1 MRSALGAMSLVIL
14 CTACVSTNAAVLNP
28 SVSYQKICPDG
39 VEMFTSAERVPGP
52 YQEVALLNSKGESG
66 WTDENQMMRSQQ
78 KKAASLGANG
88 IILGDTKEP
97 NAGTK
102 IIGSLLGTGAERKG
116 KAVAIFIPSDTLRV
130 QRMCKT
136 TPQALDRAFQ
146 PEEESAAPTTAPF
159 GLAPAPTRTAA
170 EHPAAQL
177 APAPVRLVVPTAAP
191 AASGAPVD
199 TATIGQSSVGPV
211 AGFTKLPVGTNYVG
225 DTRIRV
231 YYPIGCAAQHAIP
244 AESQVFFRTA
254 GGAEGDGFK
263 LSGDC

>member
-136 TPQALDRAFQ
+136 TPQALERPYQ
-146 PEEESAAPTTAPF
+146 PEEESAPPTPF
-159 GLAPAPTRTAA
+159 GSAPAPARTDA
-170 EHPAAQL
+170 EHPAPEL
-177 APAPVRLVVPTAAP
+177 APEPVRLVAQPAAP
-191 AASGAPVD
+191 AATPAPVD
-199 TATIGQSSVGPV
+199 TATMGQSSVGPV
-211 AGFTKLPVGTNYVG
+211 AGFTKLPAGTNYVG
-225 DTRIRV
+225 DARIMV

-244 AESQVFFRTA
+244 AESEVFFRTA

>member
-1 MRSALGAMSLVIL
+1 MRSALGAISLVIL

-28 SVSYQKICPDG
+28 SVRYQKICPDG
-39 VEMFTSAERVPGP
+39 VQMFTSADRVPGP

-136 TPQALDRAFQ
+136 TPQALDRPYQ
-146 PEEESAAPTTAPF
+146 PEESASPMTAPF
-159 GLAPAPTRTAA
+159 GLAPAHARTAA
-170 EHPAAQL
+170 EHPSPEP
-177 APAPVRLVVPTAAP
+177 APAPVHLVAQPAAP
-191 AASGAPVD
+191 VATAVPID
-199 TATIGQSSVGPV
+199 TGTTGKSSAGPV
-211 AGFTKLPVGTNYVG
+211 AGFTRLPVGTNYVG
-225 DTRIRV
+225 DTRIMV
-231 YYPIGCAAQHAIP
+231 YYPIGCAAQHGIP

>member
-1 MRSALGAMSLVIL
+1 MRSALGAISLVIL

-39 VEMFTSAERVPGP
+39 VQMFTSADRVPGP

-136 TPQALDRAFQ
+136 TPQALDRPYQ
-146 PEEESAAPTTAPF
+146 PEESASPTTTPF
-159 GLAPAPTRTAA
+159 GLAPAQPQTTA
-170 EHPAAQL
+170 EHPSPEP
-177 APAPVRLVVPTAAP
+177 APAPVHLVALPAAP
-191 AASGAPVD
+191 AAAAVPIDTGTTGKSSG
-199 TATIGQSSVGPV
+199 GPV

-244 AESQVFFRTA
+244 EESQVFFRTA

-263 LSGDC
+263 PSGDC

>member
-136 TPQALDRAFQ
+136 TP
-146 PEEESAAPTTAPF
+146 
-159 GLAPAPTRTAA
+159 
-170 EHPAAQL
+170 
-177 APAPVRLVVPTAAP
+177 
-191 AASGAPVD
+191 
-199 TATIGQSSVGPV
+199 
-211 AGFTKLPVGTNYVG
+211 
-225 DTRIRV
+225 
-231 YYPIGCAAQHAIP
+231 
-244 AESQVFFRTA
+244 
-254 GGAEGDGFK
+254 
-263 LSGDC
+263 